1 MQKILFMPLLRM
13 SSGHH
18 QVADSIMESLKE
30 GNLEWEFEKVELL
43 SYSLGFLET
52 IITGTYLK
60 AIMVCPAFYS
70 WLYRKVSFNDT
81 YETKRYFLYELLFL
95 RSMKKVLNECNPD
108 LIICTHALPSYLL
121 NKLKQQS
128 CQTVP
133 VINVYTDLFV
143 NQLWGLSHI
152 DYHFAP
158 SQEVKQ
164 FLSNQGVKN
173 NQILVTGIPV
183 HPSYLKN
190 DLQQKANENKRINLL
205 ISGGSLGTGNIKKLL
220 KKLNPSGK
228 IHYIVLCGKNK
239 KLFQFVQSIKNHNII
254 PLPYITCKHEMNA
267 LYSDASGII
276 TKPGGVTIS
285 ETLRKRLP
293 IFIYSVLPG
302 QEEINLRN
310 LKNNELVFLL
320 ENDHQELED
329 QILAYLTS
337 QTCMNRHLKQ
347 VAKYLNSIENEVLAE
362 TIIKVLQKN
371 MIDNN

>member
-1 MQKILFMPLLRM
+1 MPKILLMPLLRM

-30 GNLEWEFEKVELL
+30 GNLELEFQKVELL

-60 AIMVCPAFYS
+60 SIKVCPALYS
-70 WLYRKVSFNDT
+70 WLYRKVSFNDI
-81 YETKRYFLYELLFL
+81 YKTKRYILYEILFL
-95 RSMKKVLNECNPD
+95 RSIKKVLNESNPD

-128 CQTVP
+128 GQRVP
-133 VINVYTDLFV
+133 VINVYTDFFV

-158 SQEVKQ
+158 TQEVKQ
-164 FLSNQGVKN
+164 FLCSQGVEY
-173 NQILVTGIPV
+173 NQIHVTGIPV
-183 HPSYLKN
+183 HPSYSKN
-190 DLQQKANENKRINLL
+190 ESKQKTNEQNDIHLL

-220 KKLNPSGK
+220 KNLKPSGK
-228 IHYIVLCGKNK
+228 IHYKVLCGKNK
-239 KLFQFVQSIKNHNII
+239 KLFQFVQSINSPNIT
-254 PLPYITCKHEMNA
+254 PLPYITCKNEMNA
-267 LYSDASGII
+267 LYSNSSGII

-285 ETLRKRLP
+285 ETLRKKLP

-320 ENDHQELED
+320 ENDHKDLEN
-329 QILAYLTS
+329 QILDYLTS
-337 QTCMNRHLKQ
+337 QTCMNRHRKQ
-347 VAKYLNSIENEVLAE
+347 VNMYLNSIENEVLSE
-362 TIIKVLQKN
+362 TLVKILTNKHHL
-371 MIDNN
+371 